1 MTLQTIPEENMPLHA
16 CLASPQNIADK
27 AAYSCAKANIHA
39 ACSHAKL
46 NHMNRKHGFTIVE
59 MMVVVAILAILAM
72 IAIPSGIERIIRE
85 QVAAAIPLAEAAK
98 EPAAAQWKAT
108 KTLPVDNKE
117 AGLPAAD
124 KVVSNLISSLEVDKG
139 VIHMTFGNKAR
150 SILQGKVLSIRP
162 AVINESQAVP
172 VAWVC
177 GNAPAPAKMTLLGDN
192 KTNIDAKFLPFACK

>member
-1 MTLQTIPEENMPLHA
+1 M
-16 CLASPQNIADK
+16 
-27 AAYSCAKANIHA
+27 
-39 ACSHAKL
+39 KL
-46 NHMNRKHGFTIVE
+46 RGFTAGFTIVE

-72 IAIPSGIERIIRE
+72 IAVPSGIERIIRE

-108 KTLPVDNKE
+108 KTLPADNQA
-117 AGLPAAD
+117 AGLPTSD
-124 KVVSNLISSLEVDKG
+124 KVVSNLVSNLVVDNG

-150 SILQGKVLSIRP
+150 SLLQGKILSIRP
-162 AVINESQAVP
+162 AVIEDSPAVP